1 MQWKSFIYY
10 SRWCKPPRKCFR
22 QTLPIDRLT
31 RFGRGPCL
39 WEIKI
44 PEALFSRCYRFKFSD
59 RKNRYEHYVL
69 VNLRW
74 GLRQFVQILC
84 RSCHLRYL
92 CLTTL
97 WQTQFSNA
105 NNKTKYECKLN
116 LLNCTY
122 RRVATCTQ
130 STQLRTHC
138 QVKEGNSLRC
148 LDLQ

>member
-1 MQWKSFIYY
+1 MKLIAETSKMQWKSFIYY

-97 WQTQFSNA
+97 WQTQLSNA
-105 NNKTKYECKLN
+105 NNKNKIWMQIKSLELYIQARSYLYAKY
-116 LLNCTY
+116 T
-122 RRVATCTQ
+122 VAHTL
-130 STQLRTHC
+130 S
-138 QVKEGNSLRC
+138 S
-148 LDLQ
+148 